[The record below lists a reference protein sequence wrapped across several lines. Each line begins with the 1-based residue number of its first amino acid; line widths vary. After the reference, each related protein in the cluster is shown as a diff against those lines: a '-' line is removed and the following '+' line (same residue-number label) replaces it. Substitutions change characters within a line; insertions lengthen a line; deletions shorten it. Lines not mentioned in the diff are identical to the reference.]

1 MTPEQI
7 AASLVQGQVGNPAVG
22 GGNYYGPQGGVGDLV
37 NVRPVYPG
45 QHVGSP
51 NVNPYYVGVPAM
63 PQPQSSGPEVQYS
76 PPQYVAGDVTYL
88 GFGATSV
95 PPTAAGGQGTS
106 APVGTNRPF
115 TPQKMGCPS
124 TVLNLL
130 ITQINISGT
139 NLLANSLGI
148 PIELFSEV
156 STFPQILWPTLD
168 TATGVEFVVANPTL
182 AALIFKGA
190 FYGTQVRR

>member
-1 MTPEQI
+1 MLNADQI
-7 AASLVQGQVGNPAVG
+7 ATQLLQDNVGDFPSVGAPYGHHQGQVG
-22 GGNYYGPQGGVGDLV
+22 DLM
-37 NVRPVYPG
+37 NVRPYYPG
-45 QHVGSP
+45 QRVGSP
-51 NVNPYYVGVPAM
+51 NVDPYYVGAPAVAEQAGAGM
-63 PQPQSSGPEVQYS
+63 PVVQYT
-76 PPQYVAGDVTYL
+76 PPVYVAGDVTYL
-88 GFGATSV
+88 GFAATSI
-95 PPTAAGGQGTS
+95 PANSPGTNVDVS
-106 APVGTNRPF
+106 TNRPF

-124 TVLNLL
+124 TVLGLL

-168 TATGVEFVVANPTL
+168 TATGVQFVVANPTG
-182 AALIFKGA
+182 AALVFSGA